1 MSKRT
6 DTIKNLFAAPQ
17 TVPLS
22 DDNNPNPVSPRVPA
36 GAVRSLKDS
45 FSEVEKENQKLRQE
59 LASGTTIIEIDPV
72 LVDPSP
78 VSDRFREDDTTTFE
92 ALKQSIAQSGQ
103 EVPILV
109 REHPTSPGRYQTA
122 YGHRRI
128 RAARELGL
136 PIRAVL
142 KPLSDEALVVA
153 QGLENGSRTDL
164 SFIERAIFAM
174 RIEDA
179 GHKRSVVQH
188 ALAIDRAEA
197 SKLIAVAK
205 AIPHD
210 VADAIGKA
218 SKIGRGRW
226 QAFADLL
233 SDAAAVKRTRAAIAD
248 AGFATRDADNRFLLA
263 FIAASRP
270 SEKQVSKAGV
280 VSPVIASGGQRIG
293 QVQLADRELKLTI
306 DKSVPTSFAAFL
318 VERLPHLFDA
328 FSATDECEEP
338 KEAHRPR
345 SSTTN

>member
-6 DTIKNLFAAPQ
+6 DTIKNLFAASQ
-17 TVPLS
+17 TIPLS
-22 DDNNPNPVSPRVPA
+22 DDNNRPVHPRVSA

-45 FSEVEKENQKLRQE
+45 FSEVEKENQKLREE
-59 LASGTTIIEIDPV
+59 LALGMTIIEIDPT
-72 LVDPSP
+72 LIDPSP
-78 VSDRFREDDTTTFE
+78 VSDRFREDDTTSFE
-92 ALKQSIAQSGQ
+92 TLKQSIAQSGQ

-109 REHPTSPGRYQTA
+109 REHPTNPGRYQSA

-136 PIRAVL
+136 PIKAVL

-153 QGLENGSRTDL
+153 QGLENGSREDL

-188 ALAIDRAEA
+188 ALSIDRAEA

-210 VADAIGKA
+210 IVEAIGKA
-218 SKIGRGRW
+218 PKIGRGRW

-233 SDAAAVKRTRAAIAD
+233 TDAEALNRTRDAITVSA
-248 AGFATRDADNRFLLA
+248 FATRDTDKRFLIA
-263 FIAASRP
+263 FSAASRRA
-270 SEKQVSKAGV
+270 EKQVSKAV
-280 VSPVIASGGQRIG
+280 RLLPVIASGGQRIG
-293 QVQLADRELKLTI
+293 QIQQADRELKLTI
-306 DKSVPTSFAAFL
+306 DKNVPASFAEFL
-318 VERLPHLFDA
+318 VEQLPHLFDA
-328 FSATDECEEP
+328 FSASDERKEP
-338 KEAHRPR
+338 AEAQRPH